1 MVMLLPCPCLALNPQ
16 DFSPRHFSVSFMV
29 LHSVFKAV
37 INHELT
43 SVEDVRLASRLAIS
57 PVPCVTFEIQGEG
70 SVKCASITLSSH
82 HFCS

>member
-1 MVMLLPCPCLALNPQ
+1 MLLLPCPCLALNPQ
-16 DFSPRHFSVSFMV
+16 DFSPRHFSEIFVV

-37 INHELT
+37 INHELP

-57 PVPCVTFEIQGEG
+57 PVLCVTFQIQGEG
-70 SVKCASITLSSH
+70 FVKCTSITLSSH